1 MPYLLLNGIVITM
14 QEGVDTTL
22 FLRPRGIVTTRK
34 NSGITTFIINKIQKN
49 NKNLEKTQLNY
60 PGR

>member
-1 MPYLLLNGIVITM
+1 MSYLLLNGIIITM
-14 QEGVDTTL
+14 QEGVDTNL
-22 FLRPRGIVTTRK
+22 SLRLRGIVTTRK
-34 NSGITTFIINKIQKN
+34 NRGITTFIINKIQKN